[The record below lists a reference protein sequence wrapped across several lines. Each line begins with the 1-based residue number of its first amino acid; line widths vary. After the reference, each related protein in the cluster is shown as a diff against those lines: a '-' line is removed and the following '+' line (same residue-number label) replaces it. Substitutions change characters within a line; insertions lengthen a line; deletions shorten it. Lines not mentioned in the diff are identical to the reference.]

1 MGKKRSRANQTSKGT
16 THQNPNRMGA
26 RISKAQRLEYRGSV
40 AEGANKMAAH
50 KAFKRVMLTIPNPD
64 GGNTRER
71 LIRVPSTE
79 VWGSAKR

>member
-16 THQNPNRMGA
+16 THQNPNHMGA

-71 LIRVPSTE
+71 FVRVPSTE

>member
-1 MGKKRSRANQTSKGT
+1 MGKKRQRTTQTSKSVHCQKRT
-16 THQNPNRMGA
+16 AAQ
-26 RISKAQRLEYRGSV
+26 KAQRLEYKDSMLEGS
-40 AEGANKMAAH
+40 NKMKAH

-71 LIRVPSTE
+71 FIRVPSTE

>member
-1 MGKKRSRANQTSKGT
+1 MGKKSSRATQTSKGI

-50 KAFKRVMLTIPNPD
+50 KAFRRVMLTIPNPD

-71 LIRVPSTE
+71 FIRVPSTE

>member
-1 MGKKRSRANQTSKGT
+1 MGKKKSRATQTSKGI

-40 AEGANKMAAH
+40 AESANKMAAH

-71 LIRVPSTE
+71 FVRVPSTE

>member
-1 MGKKRSRANQTSKGT
+1 MGTKSSRVTQTSKGI

-71 LIRVPSTE
+71 FVRVPSTE

>member
-1 MGKKRSRANQTSKGT
+1 MGKKRSRASQTSKGG
-16 THQNPNRMGA
+16 THQNPKRMGA
-26 RISKAQRLEYRGSV
+26 RIQKQLRNEYKGSV

-71 LIRVPSTE
+71 FIRVPSTE